1 MNNLFYKNLILIIFG
16 LSQFITADEGMYPL
30 SEIQK
35 LDLQAKGLEIEL
47 LELYNPEGISLIDG
61 ICNISGC
68 SGSFVSE
75 KGLILTNHHCA
86 YRAIKNASAAEN
98 DFLENG
104 FYAHNLSEEFPA
116 KGYTVRITE
125 CYRDVSDDVLSAIDK
140 NMTLAER
147 TKAIEKKIKEIIT
160 QVESE
165 NPGKRASV
173 SEMFIGKTYV
183 LFIYNYLKDV
193 RLVYAPP
200 RSIGNFGGE
209 TDNWMWPRHTGDFS
223 IMRAYVAP
231 NGSPADYSSENIPY
245 TPKKVIKVAP
255 EGVNEED
262 FVFILGYPGRTF
274 RHRTSHFLDYE
285 YNVRMPFVAE
295 LYEWQINA
303 MSAFAEAPADKE
315 EISMKNRDVAL
326 KHLSKIKGRSNTM
339 KNYRGKLLGIKR
351 MNLIDNKIEEEA
363 KLQKFINSD
372 RKREKEYGTVLDELN
387 NIYDEMKENAE
398 RSLVLS
404 YLRRSSNL
412 LSFAYTL
419 YEGAIELQ
427 KDDVER
433 ESAYMNRNLD
443 MTRKRL
449 SLTAK
454 DFYTPSDKIL
464 FKNMLEKAANLPL
477 HQRISVVDELLYGND
492 VSHSELITNN
502 SPLDPT
508 NFSSRGETKSG
519 EYIEQIDNFID
530 NAYKNS
536 HLADEKY
543 LLELFGKTPEE
554 IKTIDD
560 PFIQL
565 AVKLYPLYQEYK
577 EIGKTRKGALDQ
589 LYAKLIDVK
598 KEFMGAEFVPDANG
612 TLRLTYGNIRGY
624 SPRDAVYSYPIT
636 TLNGVVEKTTSEFP
650 FDSPERLIK
659 LHKQKKFGQYYN
671 SKFGSVPVDILYNMD
686 TTGGNSGSAVLNARG
701 ELVGINFDRAYEAT
715 INDFA
720 WSEDYS
726 RSIAVDIRYV
736 LWVLDIYSGADY
748 LLEEMGVK

>member
-1 MNNLFYKNLILIIFG
+1 MNKHTASIIPLIVILLCNF
-16 LSQFITADEGMYPL
+16 LSAEEGMYPL
-30 SEIQK
+30 SEIHK
-35 LDLQAKGLEIEL
+35 LDLQAKGLGIEL
-47 LELYNPEGISLIDG
+47 AELYNPDDISLIDG

-86 YRAIKNASAAEN
+86 YRAIKNASTAEN

-104 FYAHNLSEEFPA
+104 FYAKNPTEEFPA

-125 CYRDVSDDVLSAIDK
+125 SYRDVSDEVLSAINK

-147 TKAIEKKIKEIIT
+147 TKAIENKTKEIIT
-160 QVESE
+160 QIEAE

-231 NGSPADYSSENIPY
+231 NGSPADYSTENVPY

-262 FVFILGYPGRTF
+262 FVFILGYPGRTY

-285 YNVRMPFVAE
+285 YNVRMPFIAE

-303 MSAFAEAPADKE
+303 ME
-315 EISMKNRDVAL
+315 EISAESRDIAL

-339 KNYRGKLLGIKR
+339 KNFRGKLLGINR
-351 MNLIDNKIEEEA
+351 MNLIENKIEEEI

-372 RKREKEYGTVLDELN
+372 RKRKKDYGSILDELKEIYEEQEN
-387 NIYDEMKENAE
+387 NSEK
-398 RSLVLS
+398 SLVLS
-404 YLRRSSNL
+404 YLLRSSNL

-433 ESAYMNRNLD
+433 EYSYMNRNLD
-443 MTRKRL
+443 MTKKRISL
-449 SLTAK
+449 SVQ
-454 DFYTPSDKIL
+454 DFYAESDKIL
-464 FKNMLEKAANLPL
+464 FKNLLERVTNLPL
-477 HQRISVVDELLYGND
+477 HQRITVIDELFAEGPIN
-492 VSHSELITNN
+492 
-502 SPLDPT
+502 
-508 NFSSRGETKSG
+508 
-519 EYIEQIDNFID
+519 EQIDEFIE
-530 NAYKNS
+530 NVYRKS
-536 HLADEKY
+536 QLADEKY
-543 LLELFGKTPEE
+543 LLELFGKSPEE
-554 IKTIDD
+554 IKAIDD

-565 AVKLYPLYQEYK
+565 AVALYPLYQEQK
-577 EIGKTRKGALDQ
+577 EISKTRKGALDQ
-589 LYAKLIDVK
+589 LYSKFIDVK
-598 KEFMGAEFVPDANG
+598 KEFMGSEFVPDANG
-612 TLRLTYGNIRGY
+612 TLRLTFGNIRGY

-636 TLNGVVEKTTSEFP
+636 TLDGVVEKTTSDVP
-650 FDSPERLIK
+650 FDSPERLLK
-659 LHKQKKFGQYYN
+659 LHKQKKFGRFGHP
-671 SKFGSVPVDILYNMD
+671 KLGSVPVGILYNLD
-686 TTGGNSGSAVLNARG
+686 TTGGNSGSAVLNAKG

-748 LLEEMGVK
+748 LLAEMGVD

>member
-1 MNNLFYKNLILIIFG
+1 MKKT
-16 LSQFITADEGMYPL
+16 FITIIILLLSFAIAEEGMYPL
-30 SEIQK
+30 SEIHK
-35 LDLQAKGLEIEL
+35 LDLKAKGLEIEL
-47 LELYNPEGISLIDG
+47 TDLYNPDGISLIDG

-68 SGSFVSE
+68 SGSFVSD

-86 YRAIKNASAAEN
+86 YRAIKNASTSEN

-104 FYAHNLSEEFPA
+104 FYAKNSSEEVQA
-116 KGYTVRITE
+116 RGYTVRITE
-125 CYRDVSDDVLSAIDK
+125 SYRNVSEEVLSSIDK

-147 TKAIEKKIKEIIT
+147 TKAIEKKTKEIIT
-160 QVESE
+160 QVEAE

-231 NGSPADYSSENIPY
+231 NGSPADFSAENIPY

-262 FVFILGYPGRTF
+262 FVFILGYPGRTY

-285 YNVRMPFVAE
+285 YNLRMPFVAE

-303 MSAFAEAPADKE
+303 LE
-315 EISMKNRDVAL
+315 EISAENRDVAL
-326 KHLSKIKGRSNTM
+326 KNLSKIKGRSNTM
-339 KNYRGKLLGIKR
+339 KNYRGKLLGIGR
-351 MNLIDNKIEEEA
+351 MNLIDNKIEEEVE
-363 KLQKFINSD
+363 LQKFINSD
-372 RKREKEYGTVLDELN
+372 SKRKNEYGNILEELN
-387 NIYDEMKENAE
+387 DIYEDVKTNND

-404 YLRRSSNL
+404 YFRRSSEL
-412 LSFAYTL
+412 LTFAYML

-433 ESAYMNRNLD
+433 EYGYMNRNLD
-443 MTRKRL
+443 MTKKRI
-449 SLTAK
+449 SLAAK
-454 DFYTPSDKIL
+454 DFNAPADKIL
-464 FKNMLEKAANLPL
+464 FKNMIERATNLPL
-477 HQRISVVDELLYGND
+477 HQRILVIDELFAGGDIN
-492 VSHSELITNN
+492 
-502 SPLDPT
+502 
-508 NFSSRGETKSG
+508 
-519 EYIEQIDNFID
+519 EQIDEFIE
-530 NAYKNS
+530 NAYSKS
-536 HLADEKY
+536 QLADEEY
-543 LLELFGKTPEE
+543 LLELFGKSPEE
-554 IKTIDD
+554 IKAIDD

-565 AVKLYPLYQEYK
+565 AVELYPLYQEQK

-598 KEFMGAEFVPDANG
+598 KEFMGSDFVPDANG

-624 SPRDAVYSYPIT
+624 SPRDAVFSYPIT
-636 TLNGVVEKTTSEFP
+636 TLDGVVEKTTSEIP
-650 FDSPERLIK
+650 FDSPIKLLK
-659 LHKQKKFGQYYN
+659 LHKQKKFGRFGHP
-671 SKFGSVPVDILYNMD
+671 KLGSVPVGILYNMD
-686 TTGGNSGSAVLNARG
+686 TTGGNSGSAVLNSKG

>member
-1 MNNLFYKNLILIIFG
+1 MLISIKYKYIILIVLFSNII
-16 LSQFITADEGMYPL
+16 SADEGMYPL
-30 SEIQK
+30 SVIHK

-47 LELYNPEGISLIDG
+47 SDLYNPDGISLIDG

-68 SGSFVSE
+68 SGSFVSD

-86 YRAIKNASAAEN
+86 YRAIKNASTAEH

-104 FYAHNLSEEFPA
+104 FYAKNLSEEVQA
-116 KGYTVRITE
+116 QGYTVRITE
-125 CYRDVSDDVLSAIDK
+125 SYRDVSEEVLNAIDK

-147 TKAIEKKIKEIIT
+147 TKAIEKKTKEIIT
-160 QVESE
+160 LVEE
-165 NPGKRASV
+165 KNPGKRASV

-223 IMRAYVAP
+223 IMRAYVSP
-231 NGSPADYSSENIPY
+231 DGSPSDFSAENIPY

-262 FVFILGYPGRTF
+262 FVFILGYPGRTY

-285 YNVRMPFVAE
+285 YNLHMPFVAE

-303 MSAFAEAPADKE
+303 LE
-315 EISMKNRDVAL
+315 EISAENRDVAL
-326 KHLSKIKGRSNTM
+326 KNLSKIKGRSNTM
-339 KNYRGKLLGIKR
+339 KNYRGKLLGIER
-351 MNLIDNKIEEEA
+351 MNLIDNKIEEEVE
-363 KLQKFINSD
+363 LQKFINSES
-372 RKREKEYGTVLDELN
+372 KRINEYGNILEELN
-387 NIYDEMKENAE
+387 DIYDEIKTNAD

-404 YLRRSSNL
+404 YFRRSSEL
-412 LSFAYTL
+412 LTFAYTL

-433 ESAYMNRNLD
+433 EYGYMNRNLD
-443 MTRKRL
+443 MTKKQI

-454 DFYTPSDKIL
+454 DFYAPADKIL
-464 FKNMLEKAANLPL
+464 FKNMIERATNLPL
-477 HQRISVVDELLYGND
+477 HQRISVIDELFAG
-492 VSHSELITNN
+492 
-502 SPLDPT
+502 
-508 NFSSRGETKSG
+508 GE
-519 EYIEQIDNFID
+519 INEQIDEFIE
-530 NAYKNS
+530 NAYSNS
-536 HLADEKY
+536 CLADEEY
-543 LLELFGKTPEE
+543 LLELFGKSPEE
-554 IKTIDD
+554 IQAIDD
-560 PFIQL
+560 LFIQL
-565 AVKLYPLYQEYK
+565 AVKLYPLYQEQI

-589 LYAKLIDVK
+589 LYAKLIEVK
-598 KEFMGAEFVPDANG
+598 KEFMGSDFVPDANG

-636 TLNGVVEKTTSEFP
+636 TLDGVIEKTTSEFP
-650 FDSPERLIK
+650 FDSPEKLLK
-659 LHKQKKFGQYYN
+659 LHKQKKFGRFGHP
-671 SKFGSVPVDILYNMD
+671 KLGSVPVGILYNMD
-686 TTGGNSGSAVLNARG
+686 TTGGNSGSAVLNAKG

-720 WSEDYS
+720 WSEEYS

-748 LLEEMGVK
+748 LLEEMGVN

>member
-1 MNNLFYKNLILIIFG
+1 MKKRIISIIILSITLISNSLP
-16 LSQFITADEGMYPL
+16 AEEGMYPL
-30 SEIQK
+30 SEIHK
-35 LDLQAKGLEIEL
+35 LDLKAKGLEIEL
-47 LELYNPEGISLIDG
+47 TELYNPDGISLIDG
-61 ICNISGC
+61 ICNVSGC

-86 YRAIKNASAAEN
+86 YRAIKNASTAEN
-98 DFLENG
+98 DYLENG
-104 FYAHNLSEEFPA
+104 FYAKNLAEEVQA

-125 CYRDVSDDVLSAIDK
+125 SYRDVSDEVLNAINK

-160 QVESE
+160 QVEAK

-209 TDNWMWPRHTGDFS
+209 IDNWMWPRHTGDFS

-231 NGSPADYSSENIPY
+231 DSSPADYFSENIPY

-262 FVFILGYPGRTF
+262 FVFILGYPGRTY

-285 YNVRMPFVAE
+285 YNVRMPFVVE
-295 LYEWQINA
+295 LYQWQINA
-303 MSAFAEAPADKE
+303 LE
-315 EISMKNRDVAL
+315 EVSVENRDVAL

-339 KNYRGKLLGIKR
+339 KNYRGKLLGIGR
-351 MNLIDNKIEEEA
+351 MNLIDNKIEEEV

-372 RKREKEYGTVLDELN
+372 TKRKKEYGTILDELN
-387 NIYDEMKENAE
+387 EIYEEMKENAE

-443 MTRKRL
+443 MTKKRL
-449 SLTAK
+449 SLSVK
-454 DFYTPSDKIL
+454 DFYAESDKIL
-464 FKNMLEKAANLPL
+464 FKNMLERVTNLPL
-477 HQRISVVDELLYGND
+477 HQRIYVVDELLYGNE
-492 VSHSELITNN
+492 VSRSESIINN
-502 SPLDPT
+502 SPHDPT
-508 NFSSRGETKSG
+508 DISPSRRSGTGKWETKRG
-519 EYIEQIDNFID
+519 KYIEQIDEFLD
-530 NAYKNS
+530 DAYKNS
-536 HLADEKY
+536 QLADEEY
-543 LLELFGKTPEE
+543 LLQLFGKTPEE
-554 IKTIDD
+554 IKAIND

-565 AVKLYPLYQEYK
+565 AVELYPLYQEQK

-598 KEFMGAEFVPDANG
+598 KEFMGAEFIPDANG

-636 TLNGVVEKTTSEFP
+636 TLDGVVEKTTSEFP
-650 FDSPERLIK
+650 FDSPKRLLK
-659 LHKQKKFGQYYN
+659 LHKQRKFGRFGHP
-671 SKFGSVPVDILYNMD
+671 KLGSVPVGILYNMD
-686 TTGGNSGSAVLNARG
+686 TTGGNSGSAVLNAKG

>member
-1 MNNLFYKNLILIIFG
+1 MNKNIIYKNLILTIFS
-16 LSQFITADEGMYPL
+16 LSQLIYADEGMYPL
-30 SEIQK
+30 SEIHK
-35 LDLQAKGLEIEL
+35 LDLKSKGLEIDL
-47 LELYNPEGISLIDG
+47 SDLYNPDGISLIDG

-86 YRAIKNASAAEN
+86 YRAIKNASTAEN

-104 FYAHNLSEEFPA
+104 FYAKNMTEEVQA
-116 KGYTVRITE
+116 RGYTVRITE
-125 CYRDVSDDVLSAIDK
+125 SYRDVSEEILSAINK

-147 TKAIEKKIKEIIT
+147 TKAIEKKTKEIIT
-160 QVESE
+160 QVEEE

-231 NGSPADYSSENIPY
+231 DGFPADYSVENVPY

-262 FVFILGYPGRTF
+262 FVFILGYPGRTY

-285 YNVRMPFVAE
+285 YNFRMPFVAD

-303 MSAFAEAPADKE
+303 MEEVCAE
-315 EISMKNRDVAL
+315 NRAVAL

-339 KNYRGKLLGIKR
+339 KNYRGKLLGIRR
-351 MNLIDNKIEEEA
+351 MNLIDNKIEEEV

-372 RKREKEYGTVLDELN
+372 KKLKNEYGTILDELN
-387 NIYDEMKENAE
+387 EIYEEDKKTTE
-398 RSLVLS
+398 RSLTLS
-404 YLRRSSNL
+404 YLRRSSEL
-412 LSFAYTL
+412 LTFAYTL
-419 YEGAIELQ
+419 HEGAIELQ

-433 ESAYMNRNLD
+433 EYNYMNRNID
-443 MTRKRL
+443 MTKKRL
-449 SLTAK
+449 LLTAQ
-454 DFYTPSDKIL
+454 DFYSPSDKIL
-464 FKNMLEKAANLPL
+464 FKNMLERATNLPL
-477 HQRISVVDELLYGND
+477 HQRISVIDELFEDAEID
-492 VSHSELITNN
+492 V
-502 SPLDPT
+502 
-508 NFSSRGETKSG
+508 
-519 EYIEQIDNFID
+519 QIDKFVD
-530 NAYKNS
+530 NAYSKS
-536 HLADEKY
+536 KLADEEY

-554 IKTIDD
+554 IKAIDD
-560 PFIQL
+560 PFIKL
-565 AVKLYPLYQEYK
+565 AVSLYPLYQEQK
-577 EIGKTRKGALDQ
+577 EISKTRKGALDQ

-598 KEFMGAEFVPDANG
+598 KEFLGAEFVPDANG

-624 SPRDAVYSYPIT
+624 SPRDAVYAYPIT
-636 TLNGVVEKTTSEFP
+636 TLDGVIEKTTSEFP
-650 FDSPERLIK
+650 FDSPEKLLT
-659 LHKQKKFGQYYN
+659 LHKQKKFGMF
-671 SKFGSVPVDILYNMD
+671 SHPKLGSVPVGILYNMD
-686 TTGGNSGSAVLNARG
+686 TTGGNSGSAVLNAKG

>member
-1 MNNLFYKNLILIIFG
+1 MKKQSASIISLIVILLCNF
-16 LSQFITADEGMYPL
+16 LSAEEGMYPL
-30 SEIQK
+30 SEIHK

-47 LELYNPEGISLIDG
+47 SELYNPDGISLIDG

-86 YRAIKNASAAEN
+86 YRAIKNASTAEI
-98 DFLENG
+98 DFLEDG
-104 FYAHNLSEEFPA
+104 FYAQNSSEEFPA

-125 CYRDVSDDVLSAIDK
+125 SYRDVSDEVLSAINE

-147 TKAIEKKIKEIIT
+147 TKAIEKKTKEIIT
-160 QVESE
+160 QVEAE
-165 NPGKRASV
+165 NLGKRASV

-183 LFIYNYLKDV
+183 LFIYDYLKDV

-231 NGSPADYSSENIPY
+231 DGSPADYSPENIPY
-245 TPKKVIKVAP
+245 APKKVIKVAP

-274 RHRTSHFLDYE
+274 RQRTSHYLDYE
-285 YNVRMPFVAE
+285 YNIRMPFVVD

-303 MSAFAEAPADKE
+303 LE
-315 EISMKNRDVAL
+315 EISAENRAVAL

-351 MNLIDNKIEEEA
+351 MNLIDNKIKEEI

-372 RKREKEYGTVLDELN
+372 RNREKEYGTILNELSE
-387 NIYDEMKENAE
+387 IYEELQENAE
-398 RSLVLS
+398 RSLILS
-404 YLRRSSNL
+404 YLQRSSNL

-433 ESAYMNRNLD
+433 ENSYMNRNLD
-443 MTRKRL
+443 MTKNRL
-449 SLTAK
+449 SLTVK
-454 DFYTPSDKIL
+454 DFYLKSDKIL
-464 FKNMLEKAANLPL
+464 FKNMLYRVTNLPL
-477 HQRISVVDELLYGND
+477 HQRISVIDELLFGND
-492 VSHSELITNN
+492 EI
-502 SPLDPT
+502 D
-508 NFSSRGETKSG
+508 G
-519 EYIEQIDNFID
+519 QIDKFIE
-530 NAYKNS
+530 NAYSRS
-536 HLADEKY
+536 HLADEEY
-543 LLELFGKTPEE
+543 LLELFGKMPEE
-554 IKTIDD
+554 IKAIDD

-565 AVKLYPLYQEYK
+565 AVALYPLYQEQK

-589 LYAKLIDVK
+589 LYAKLIDIK
-598 KEFMGAEFVPDANG
+598 KEFMGTEIVPDANK
-612 TLRLTYGNIRGY
+612 TLRLTFGNIRGY
-624 SPRDAVYSYPIT
+624 SPRDAVYFYPIT
-636 TLNGVVEKTTSEFP
+636 TLDGVVEKTTSEWP
-650 FDSPERLIK
+650 FDSPERLLK
-659 LHKQKKFGQYYN
+659 LHKQKKFGR
-671 SKFGSVPVDILYNMD
+671 FGHPTLDSVPVGILYNMD
-686 TTGGNSGSAVLNARG
+686 TTGGNSGSAVLNSKG
-701 ELVGINFDRAYEAT
+701 DLVGINFDRAYEAT

-748 LLEEMGVK
+748 LLEEMGVN